1 MSTKVVY
8 EKKGGRNLEPLRETL
23 RRRIRENCLTY
34 TWLINMMRLK
44 YGYEVD
50 KTTVSSVI
58 NGAITGDRAT
68 KIVTLGNEILDI
80 YEHEFLDSILP

>member
-1 MSTKVVY
+1 
-8 EKKGGRNLEPLRETL
+8 
-23 RRRIRENCLTY
+23 
-34 TWLINMMRLK
+34 MMRLK

-68 KIVTLGNEILDI
+68 KIITLGNEILDI
-80 YEHEFLDSILP
+80 YERSFLDSILP